1 MKTVHKLLLILML
14 VTSLFS
20 IAIIGLD
27 RWMSYQT
34 HSRIFHSIEDTPSRE
49 IALVLGT
56 SKYIGRTLNAYYTY
70 RINAAQE
77 LFEREKI
84 EALLLSGDNAH
95 RSYNEP
101 WTMRRDM
108 LKAGIPQNR
117 IFLDYAGFRTLDSVI
132 RANKVFDADKF
143 TIVTQ
148 AFHCERALFIA
159 DFYNID
165 AICFAVPS
173 PSGISSIKIR
183 SRETL
188 ARVKA
193 FIDMYILDLQPKFLG
208 PKESL
213 YFDMQEVKTT
223 NNID

>member
-1 MKTVHKLLLILML
+1 MKTVRKLLLILML
-14 VTSLFS
+14 VASLFS
-20 IAIIGLD
+20 IAVIGLD
-27 RWMSYQT
+27 RWISYQT
-34 HSRIFHSIEDTPSRE
+34 HSRIFHSIEDTPTRE

-56 SKYIGRTLNAYYTY
+56 SKYIGKTLNAYYTH

-77 LFEREKI
+77 LFEHEKI

-108 LKAGIPQNR
+108 LKAGIPQSR

-132 RANKVFDADKF
+132 RANKVFNADKF

-159 DFYNID
+159 DFYKID

-173 PSGISSIKIR
+173 PTGISSIKIR

-193 FIDMYILDLQPKFLG
+193 FIDIYILDLQPKFLG

-213 YFDMQEVKTT
+213 YFDIQDVKTT
-223 NNID
+223 NMTN